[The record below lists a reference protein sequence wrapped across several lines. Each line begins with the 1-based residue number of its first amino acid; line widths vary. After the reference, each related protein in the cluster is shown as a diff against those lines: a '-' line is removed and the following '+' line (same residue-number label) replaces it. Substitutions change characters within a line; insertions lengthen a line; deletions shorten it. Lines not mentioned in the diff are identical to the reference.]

1 MGASP
6 QTPAAWSHRP
16 DPATLPSRTSACA
29 ARRVPRDGLQCKV
42 LLARCARGKNTTSI
56 PAVTTNRLQ

>member
-16 DPATLPSRTSACA
+16 DPAISYLGL
-29 ARRVPRDGLQCKV
+29 RRSGYPGTGSIQCEYLSKV
-42 LLARCARGKNTTSI
+42 LLARCARGKK
-56 PAVTTNRLQ
+56 LL